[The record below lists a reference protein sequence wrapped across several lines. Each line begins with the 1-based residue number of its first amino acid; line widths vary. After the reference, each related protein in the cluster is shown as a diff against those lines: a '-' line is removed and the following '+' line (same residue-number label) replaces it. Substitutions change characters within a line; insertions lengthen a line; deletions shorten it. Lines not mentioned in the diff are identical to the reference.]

1 MTMIFVLGIITG
13 LLIAVV
19 VALTTL
25 FFRHPIHKVTTII
38 EKNIGNVGPRP
49 KGFIVDPPTDAEE
62 SRANIIA
69 KNRRE
74 GRDTPISDLE

>member
-1 MTMIFVLGIITG
+1 MIFVLGIIVG

-38 EKNIGNVGPRP
+38 EKNVGTMGPRP
-49 KGFIVDPPTDAEE
+49 KGFIIDPPTDAEE
-62 SRANIIA
+62 SRSNIIA
-69 KNRRE
+69 KNRKE
-74 GRDTPISDLE
+74 GRDTPIEDLQ